1 MAEVAVGNTVGYPV
15 FKGKVNRK
23 VILFVS
29 VAKS

>member
-1 MAEVAVGNTVGYPV
+1 MAEVAVGNTVSSPV
-15 FKGKVNRK
+15 FNGKVIQK